1 MKRKTRTVIAS
12 LALAGA
18 LALPALAA
26 NVIAPAPDTKAEAD
40 LPDYTYAISVNGQ
53 EVDASA
59 TVMVP
64 LRAVAES
71 LGFTVTWDNGTILV
85 DNGVIHT
92 YVVLGQDSYTITT
105 SNENLVGMSA
115 PFSLGIAPFS
125 VDNVTYVPLGL
136 FSALLGDQA
145 ITWEDGS
152 LCIQSEDVQIPNP
165 FTSCDSLDDAAAIAG
180 FTMTMPDRLPNWIEE
195 SSIRASETM
204 IEVVYNGRDGQQLRL
219 RKAVG
224 DDDISGDYTSYPQE
238 ETVTVNGR
246 EVTLKGED
254 GKVNVAI
261 WQDDSY
267 TYAVLDSTGMSKANI
282 TALAGML
289 G

>member
-64 LRAVAES
+64 LRALAES

-115 PFSLGIAPFS
+115 PFPLGIAPFS
-125 VDNVTYVPLGL
+125 VDNVTYVPPGAVQRSSGRSGHYLGGRL
-136 FSALLGDQA
+136 SLHPKRGCPDPQPLYLLRFPG
-145 ITWEDGS
+145 
-152 LCIQSEDVQIPNP
+152 
-165 FTSCDSLDDAAAIAG
+165 
-180 FTMTMPDRLPNWIEE
+180 
-195 SSIRASETM
+195 
-204 IEVVYNGRDGQQLRL
+204 
-219 RKAVG
+219 
-224 DDDISGDYTSYPQE
+224 
-238 ETVTVNGR
+238 
-246 EVTLKGED
+246 
-254 GKVNVAI
+254 
-261 WQDDSY
+261 
-267 TYAVLDSTGMSKANI
+267 
-282 TALAGML
+282 
-289 G
+289 